1 LKCYKTQSKK
11 NIKEEQTMLIAMEGS
26 SPTISGEN
34 NYKYYVWQAH
44 RATTQPS
51 TYILGPAAVS
61 WGLSGINIRTMA
73 DHATRFIRQHEG
85 PINLVG
91 WSRGAAACVQ
101 VALDL
106 KRSGFGRNIDAMFLF
121 DPVDQDGST
130 GDFLNMIP
138 DNVTNC
144 YRGKATKKN
153 RLDRALFPTCANFYQ
168 PGVNYITRDFNTSHG
183 GIAGTEGGTRG
194 DDGAGNWMWT
204 NMRNHGVL

>member
-1 LKCYKTQSKK
+1 
-11 NIKEEQTMLIAMEGS
+11 MEGS
-26 SPTISGEN
+26 SPSIRGEN

-44 RATTQPS
+44 NETSQQRI
-51 TYILGPAAVS
+51 YIPGPAAVS
-61 WGLSGINIRTMA
+61 WGSSAINIKSMA
-73 DHATRFIRQHEG
+73 QQATIFIRGHEG

-130 GDFLNMIP
+130 NDYLNMIP
-138 DNVTNC
+138 NNVTNC

-153 RLDRALFPTCANFYQ
+153 IIDRGLFPTCANFYE
-168 PGVNYITRDFNTSHG
+168 PGVSYITRDFNTSHG
-183 GIAGTEGGTRG
+183 GISGTEGGTKG
-194 DDGAGNWMWT
+194 DDGAGNWMWAH
-204 NMRNHGVL
+204 MRRHGVL